1 MEGHVTS
8 SYAHGSLGYPI
19 ALAVV
24 ENGHQRL
31 GETVFSPQADGSFVD
46 LKIVSPVFYDPKG
59 ERSNV

>member
-1 MEGHVTS
+1 MKMEGHVTS

-31 GETVFSPQADGSFVD
+31 GETVFSPQADASIVD
-46 LKIVSPVFYDPKG
+46 LKIVS
-59 ERSNV
+59 